1 MTMPRAEIR
10 IEGDE
15 AAILR
20 RALAPEAG
28 REIPKTRVRATG
40 RGKSVTLTIRVK
52 AIQKHEKALGERY
65 EDLGRKIQA
74 ALRGEPQAG

>member
-1 MTMPRAEIR
+1 MDARD
-10 IEGDE
+10 G
-15 AAILR
+15 LQR
-20 RALAPEAG
+20 RRPTRCWLGADALKQEL
-28 REIPKTRVRATG
+28 EKHQE
-40 RGKSVTLTIRVK
+40 TLTIRVK